1 MSLFPT
7 ARTLRPVTSVSVAA
21 QTLTEVL
28 GGESVATVPD
38 LLDGVDLSGVDLS
51 GTERTWRRLSAQPD
65 ADVELWLITW
75 PVGTS
80 TGWHDHGSASGAFTT
95 LRGSLTEF
103 SWNGSVHVRT
113 LAQGQG
119 RHFDA
124 SHIHDVANEGT
135 ETAVSLHAYSPSLP
149 AMTRYELLRG
159 RLVVTSVE
167 HRGDLW

>member
-7 ARTLRPVTSVSVAA
+7 ARAQRPAA
-21 QTLTEVL
+21 PLSTAARTLTDVV
-28 GGESVATVPD
+28 GAESAASVPD
-38 LLDGVDLSGVDLS
+38 LLAGLDLTGS
-51 GTERTWRRLSAQPD
+51 ERTWRRLPTGSGV
-65 ADVELWLITW
+65 DVELWLITW

-95 LRGSLTEF
+95 LRGSLREY

-113 LAQGQG
+113 LDQGYG

-124 SHIHDVANEGT
+124 SHIHDVANEGS
-135 ETAVSLHAYSPSLP
+135 EPAVSLHAYSPSLP
-149 AMTRYELLRG
+149 AMTRYELVRG
-159 RLVVTSVE
+159 RLVVTGVE